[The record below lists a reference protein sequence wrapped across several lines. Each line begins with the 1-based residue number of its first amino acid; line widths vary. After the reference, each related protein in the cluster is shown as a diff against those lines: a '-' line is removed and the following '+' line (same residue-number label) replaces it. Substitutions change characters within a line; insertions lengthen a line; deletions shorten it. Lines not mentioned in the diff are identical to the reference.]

1 MLVVLGIASLVISAL
16 LIVVGRAT
24 FTNSAASQS
33 IRNFANSATY
43 HVFLATLAGMG
54 VVMVLLFIAGSA
66 SLGALEIGLSVAIAV
81 GGGIG
86 VRMVHRKHG
95 WPTKKPLRNKH
106 LRLAGRLR
114 RYGKGDA
121 LPSPFSL
128 ATRAGPAG
136 PKLLIQG
143 NRFQR
148 WRD

>member
-95 WPTKKPLRNKH
+95 
-106 LRLAGRLR
+106 LA
-114 RYGKGDA
+114 DEEA
-121 LPSPFSL
+121 
-128 ATRAGPAG
+128 AA
-136 PKLLIQG
+136 
-143 NRFQR
+143 
-148 WRD
+148 